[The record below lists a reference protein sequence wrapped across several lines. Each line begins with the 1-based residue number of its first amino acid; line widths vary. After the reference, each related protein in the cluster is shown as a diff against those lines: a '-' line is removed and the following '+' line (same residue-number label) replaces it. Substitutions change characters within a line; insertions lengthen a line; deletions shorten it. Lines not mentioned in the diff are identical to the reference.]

1 MPRNHKRPRLEDSGS
16 PERRSPQVSNRETP
30 SHSSHLRDTPHQGS
44 HTAVSP
50 TAATEVWS
58 RGVPGFS
65 TDALSRPLLR
75 LHSGCP
81 IIGPELVYG
90 DNLGSETRKMEF
102 KRGRGDYLKTCFLRD
117 VRRYTCAF
125 LNSEGG
131 SLLVGV
137 DNDGT
142 ICGVVISHIW
152 EDHARQQVDSCLKM
166 FKPPVFPHQ
175 YSLIFLPVVR
185 PGQDGRRL
193 RVVCLTLQS
202 PVANTEPILYQTDIE
217 DIYIRRDGS
226 VEGPLSVTTAM
237 EWLSQDI
244 ARPQNSRIT
253 GTHSQTQI
261 LVLFFLVSAA

>member
-1 MPRNHKRPRLEDSGS
+1 MLYFCLWADSDRPACHWLLYTHANHQSVIKVQRNLNTELFLCFKYIRMLSISSMLEFLLLLMQKYQPLTNTKHHHLQYINKGVLFVLCS
-16 PERRSPQVSNRETP
+16 P
-30 SHSSHLRDTPHQGS
+30 
-44 HTAVSP
+44 
-50 TAATEVWS
+50 
-58 RGVPGFS
+58 
-65 TDALSRPLLR
+65 
-75 LHSGCP
+75 
-81 IIGPELVYG
+81 
-90 DNLGSETRKMEF
+90 
-102 KRGRGDYLKTCFLRD
+102 GDYLKTCFLRD

-237 EWLSQDI
+237 EWLSQVG
-244 ARPQNSRIT
+244 QSLHHYFT
-253 GTHSQTQI
+253 TSCTC
-261 LVLFFLVSAA
+261 